1 MKRILDAQEQP
12 AKNITGQRI
21 RKAREKANLTQE
33 QLSIKLE
40 TMAVYVCRGS
50 VYRIENGVR
59 LVADY
64 ELQAIA
70 EVLNVPIE
78 TLFPEKKG
86 EI

>member
-12 AKNITGQRI
+12 VMNITGQRI
-21 RKAREKANLTQE
+21 REARDRANLTQD

-50 VYRIENGVR
+50 ISRIENGAR

-78 TLFPEKKG
+78 TLFPEKK
-86 EI
+86 EQT